1 MSVSKQ
7 NVNAIFQELFGRDAE
22 EEGANYWMGEV
33 EAGKVPESDL
43 RGAILHSA
51 WVSDPK
57 SESADM
63 QFYANSVQG

>member
-1 MSVSKQ
+1 MSASKQ
-7 NVNAIFQELFGRDAE
+7 IVNDIFQELFGRDAE
-22 EEGANYWMGEV
+22 DSGASYWMGEV

-57 SESADM
+57 SEGADM
-63 QFYANSVQG
+63 QFYAQRV

>member
-7 NVNAIFQELFGRDAE
+7 SVNAIFQELFGRDAE
-22 EEGANYWMGEV
+22 EEGATYWMGEV

-51 WVSDPK
+51 WVSDPN
-57 SESADM
+57 SEGADM
-63 QFYANSVQG
+63 QFYAKTA

>member
-7 NVNAIFQELFGRDAE
+7 SVDAIFQELFGRDAE
-22 EEGANYWMGEV
+22 DAGANCWMGEV

-51 WVSDPK
+51 WTTDPSSSDMNHYR
-57 SESADM
+57 SIETI
-63 QFYANSVQG
+63 

>member
-1 MSVSKQ
+1 MSASKQ
-7 NVNAIFQELFGRDAE
+7 IVNDIFQELFGRDAE
-22 EEGANYWMGEV
+22 DSGAGYWMGEV

-57 SESADM
+57 SEGADM
-63 QFYANSVQG
+63 QFYAQRV

>member
-7 NVNAIFQELFGRDAE
+7 SVNAIFQELFGRDAA
-22 EEGANYWMGEV
+22 EEGATYWMGEV

-51 WVSDPK
+51 WVSDPN
-57 SESADM
+57 SEGADM
-63 QFYANSVQG
+63 QFYAKTA

>member
-7 NVNAIFQELFGRDAE
+7 SVNAIFQELFGRDAE

-57 SESADM
+57 SEGADM
-63 QFYANSVQG
+63 QFYAKTA

>member
-7 NVNAIFQELFGRDAE
+7 SVNAIFQELFGRDAE
-22 EEGANYWMGEV
+22 EEGATYWMGEV

-57 SESADM
+57 SEGADM
-63 QFYANSVQG
+63 QFYAKTA

>member
-1 MSVSKQ
+1 MSVSRQ

-22 EEGANYWMGEV
+22 KEGATYWIGEV

-51 WVSDPK
+51 WTSDP
-57 SESADM
+57 SSRDM
-63 QFYANSVQG
+63 KHYRMTQAV

>member
-7 NVNAIFQELFGRDAE
+7 SVNAIFQELFGRDAE
-22 EEGANYWMGEV
+22 DEGATYWMGEV

-57 SESADM
+57 SEGADM
-63 QFYANSVQG
+63 QFYAKTA